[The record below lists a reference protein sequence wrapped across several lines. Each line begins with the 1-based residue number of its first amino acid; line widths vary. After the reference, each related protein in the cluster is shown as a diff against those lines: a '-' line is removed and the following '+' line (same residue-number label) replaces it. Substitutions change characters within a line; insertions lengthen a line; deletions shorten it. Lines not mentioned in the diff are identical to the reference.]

1 MPQSI
6 HPSLTHLHIH
16 LVRSYPLPARRIP
29 AQTFAHG
36 RVLGYPRDIGGG
48 TGLSC
53 MLIAPPSACADAGV
67 ALGAIIC
74 IGFAE
79 TLRAGGTAAD
89 TRFSAAVAIVTLVVV
104 VAAAAVAVGL
114 PLNWSKS
121 LRMLGPAHPLLKRAF
136 KPDDARRA
144 FKVHSVVPSN
154 PSTPISLAGPGSA
167 RRRRMN
173 DALTGECSQYCH
185 LSLYLEYLEY
195 PARSLLL
202 LGSPLAH
209 NARLCGCLV
218 GHGPRGGTS

>member
-1 MPQSI
+1 MLALHAAI
-6 HPSLTHLHIH
+6 HKPILTHLHIH

-79 TLRAGGTAAD
+79 TLHAGGTAAD

-144 FKVHSVVPSN
+144 FKVHSVVPS
-154 PSTPISLAGPGSA
+154 TPISLAGPGSA

-173 DALTGECSQYCH
+173 DVLTGECSQYCH
-185 LSLYLEYLEY
+185 PSLEY
-195 PARSLLL
+195 PAASVAVRVPFGSQCSSLV
-202 LGSPLAH
+202 SA
-209 NARLCGCLV
+209 V
-218 GHGPRGGTS
+218 V

>member
-1 MPQSI
+1 MHAAI
-6 HPSLTHLHIH
+6 HTPILNTSAHT
-16 LVRSYPLPARRIP
+16 SWAYPLPARRIP

-36 RVLGYPRDIGGG
+36 RVLGYPRGG

-185 LSLYLEYLEY
+185 PSLYLEY
-195 PARSLLL
+195 PARTLLL
-202 LGSPLAH
+202 FGSPLAH